1 MFHRLAALFLL
12 CAALS
17 AQQDGPYVKWKG
29 HDARIYSERAG
40 RVEVRDTQAPLQIAL
55 PSPLSGSLTLD
66 GEPFPPDA
74 AVFPPAAHIAA
85 VSDVHGHLD
94 DLLAL
99 LKAQGIVDGKLH
111 WAFGRGHLVIAGDVV
126 DRGDQVT
133 QALWFIRELEGEA
146 LRAGG
151 RVHLLLGNHEAM
163 LMGGDLRYTA
173 PLYVDA
179 PAGMPSVVDL
189 FGPDSEFGRWL
200 RSKPALIRIGSILF
214 VHGGLSPDLAARGFS
229 LDRINTDLRTR
240 LGSRGGGSD
249 AAGFLLGPE
258 GPLWFRGYFESQE
271 GALSDAQV
279 EAVLSAF
286 KAKAIVVG
294 HTTVAQVESLHGGQV
309 YAIDAG
315 LKLGRGEL
323 WLWEKGKAWRGL
335 KDGRKMEL
343 E

>member
-1 MFHRLAALFLL
+1 MLRRLAALLFL
-12 CAALS
+12 CATLS
-17 AQQDGPYVKWKG
+17 AQEDGPYVQWSGRHAQVFTEHEG
-29 HDARIYSERAG
+29 H
-40 RVEVRDTQAPLQIAL
+40 LQIRDAEAPFLVAL
-55 PSPLSGSLTLD
+55 PAPLSGSLTLT
-66 GEPFPPDA
+66 GKPFPADA
-74 AVFPPAAHIAA
+74 AIFPPAAKIAA

-94 DLLAL
+94 DLLTL
-99 LKAQGIVDGKLH
+99 LKAQGVVNGKLH

-126 DRGDQVT
+126 DRGDQVA
-133 QALWFIRELEGEA
+133 QALWFIRALEGEA

-163 LMGGDLRYTA
+163 VMGGDLRYTA

-179 PAGMPSVVDL
+179 PAGMPSVVDR
-189 FGPDSEFGRWL
+189 FGPEDELGRWI

-214 VHGGLSPDLAARGFS
+214 VHGGLSPDLAARGLS
-229 LDRINTDLRTR
+229 VDRINTDLRTH
-240 LGSRGGGSD
+240 LGARGGGSD
-249 AAGFLLGPE
+249 EVGFLLGPE
-258 GPLWFRGYFESQE
+258 GPLWFRGYFEDQE

-279 EAVLSAF
+279 ASVLRTF
-286 KAKAIVVG
+286 KAKAVVVG
-294 HTTVAQVESLHGGQV
+294 HTTVDQVEALHGGRV

-335 KDGRKMEL
+335 KDGTRVEL